1 MIRHIFA
8 LIFVSLF
15 LSSCIYWV
23 DHENILSGSSNIHTG
38 ALYATGISDADRVKL
53 AIDRKTELR
62 TIRMWDYMT
71 LKNNPEKAIAYYSV
85 ALERLPDDIV
95 IRRKIAHA
103 YYQSRN
109 WRDAYMNYARVPI
122 SELKE
127 NEYNELFVSLF
138 ADEARPDR
146 LTELAKY
153 TLDVPTRDYYQMIDT
168 CYSGIHNCIVGIEW
182 YMGSSTRILDLQ
194 TSIKKSTQISPDY
207 HYRNFLVAAELYRQ
221 GSYRAV
227 DILTSEILSKR
238 ANYTEVRKLRG
249 FALYELWRY
258 SQARDILLTY
268 LESNPQDIETISRL
282 GEIYV
287 YLGDYT
293 TSSLY
298 LNNAVTAG
306 YPHKT
311 ELERRLA
318 YNYAALGD
326 HASMLKVLSYLL
338 QETDVTEDDYAV
350 AISLAL
356 RQGENIRAYAWS
368 YAAIIR
374 FPGSQILTPLYISAL
389 RLNGRSH
396 EIPSYIQTLSD
407 ELAGHPLIQLEYAT
421 SMLDEGK
428 IDQALPILRVIRDQ
442 DSTTDWGIEA
452 ANQID
457 QIIAL
462 QNQTGSVQ

>member
-1 MIRHIFA
+1 M
-8 LIFVSLF
+8 
-15 LSSCIYWV
+15 
-23 DHENILSGSSNIHTG
+23 ENIVNTPSGSGSTPSVSQ
-38 ALYATGISDADRVKL
+38 YATGITDTDRVKL

-62 TIRMWDYMT
+62 TIRKWDYMT
-71 LKNNPEKAIAYYSV
+71 LKNNPEKAIAYYSA
-85 ALERLPDDIV
+85 ALEQLPDDIV

-109 WRDAYMNYARVPI
+109 WRDAYTNYARVPI

-127 NEYNELFVSLF
+127 DEYKELFQSLF
-138 ADEARPDR
+138 ADDARPDR

-153 TLDVPTRDYYQMIDT
+153 TLDAPTRDYYQMIDV

-182 YMGSSTRILDLQ
+182 YTGSSTRILDLQ

-227 DILTSEILSKR
+227 DILASEILSKR

-249 FALYELWRY
+249 FALYELGRY
-258 SQARDILLTY
+258 SEARDILLTY
-268 LESNPQDIETISRL
+268 LESSPQDIETISRL
-282 GEIYV
+282 GEVYV

-306 YPHKT
+306 YPNKT

-318 YNYAALGD
+318 YNYAAMGD

-338 QETDVTEDDYAV
+338 QESDVTEDDYAV

-356 RQGENIRAYAWS
+356 RQWENIRAYAWS
-368 YAAIIR
+368 YSAIAR
-374 FPGSQILTPLYISAL
+374 FPASQILTPLYISAL

-396 EIPSYIQTLSD
+396 EIPPYIQTLSD

-421 SMLDEGK
+421 SMINDDRL
-428 IDQALPILRVIRDQ
+428 DQARSILTAIRDQ
-442 DSTTDWGIEA
+442 DPTTDWGIEA
-452 ANQID
+452 ASQID
-457 QIIAL
+457 QITIL
-462 QNQTGSVQ
+462 QNQTPKSQL